1 MDEKKRKEKFLKKF
15 GQHVKRIRTAQ
26 GFSQDRI
33 YLEGGLSRA
42 TMSRI
47 ESGSVDAQIWTL
59 ARVADV
65 IGVPLKK
72 LTDVD
77 DD

>member
-1 MDEKKRKEKFLKKF
+1 MDEQKRKQRFLKAF
-15 GQHVKRIRTAQ
+15 GQHVKKVREATKY
-26 GFSQDRI
+26 SQDRV

-59 ARVADV
+59 ARVADT

-72 LTDVD
+72 LTDFD
-77 DD
+77 FE

>member
-1 MDEKKRKEKFLKKF
+1 MDEDREKQLYLKAF
-15 GQHVKRIRTAQ
+15 GAHVKKVREAQ
-26 GFSQDRI
+26 GYSQDRV

-47 ESGSVDAQIWTL
+47 EHGSVDAQIWTL
-59 ARVADV
+59 ARVAET

-72 LTDVD
+72 LVD
-77 DD
+77 FE